1 MPLSVDDIVSKFP
14 NKTLPNI
21 AGEPNYEAINQLVQ
35 SLYGNAAS
43 LATTLGGGGHGHI
56 GIIMT
61 APLYA
66 TLTAN
71 PYVTLDNP
79 GALPIIPHATTTAN
93 RELLRTEHTKRRQ
106 IYDNHGDK
114 STIIT

>member
-1 MPLSVDDIVSKFP
+1 MMLSVDNIVSKFP

-21 AGEPNYEAINQLVQ
+21 TGEPDYEAINQLVQ

-61 APLYA
+61 VPLYA
-66 TLTAN
+66 TQTSN
-71 PYVTLDNP
+71 PYVTPANP
-79 GALPIIPHATTTAN
+79 GALPDYVIN
-93 RELLRTEHTKRRQ
+93 LLDLIFRGTEQ
-106 IYDNHGDK
+106 Q
-114 STIIT
+114 